1 MTAPDHYANAYSTGY
16 GTASAGYGTSPYGLE
31 GSGGSWDDPDDEVL
45 AFFDPDAPAAPPL
58 PPPVIARPHAPPPV
72 FGSGPLP
79 GWTDRTI
86 KAMGKTGLLR
96 EMPNVHHQDE
106 HKHGVK
112 YTGMGQAPA
121 AAAAS
126 RSKYRVELG
135 ASLTRRTLEFDT
147 AEVHKHF
154 KDKGHTNL
162 GHAMLGKNKA
172 GVTFKLPAEWAKES
186 CIWVCAVGE
195 TSTRPV
201 FYSHVCKIQK
211 FHHSSFTAG
220 SGVLGAGEWI
230 VKKGKLL
237 KISANSGHYRPPMDY
252 FYRAV
257 LNMSAAFHGDTT
269 VFLYD
274 TVDDK
279 WIDYPVASFIHAPTM
294 GGRYKTHPDA

>member
-1 MTAPDHYANAYSTGY
+1 MTAPDHYATGY
-16 GTASAGYGTSPYGLE
+16 SSSYGTSPYVLE
-31 GSGGSWDDPDDEVL
+31 GSGASWDDPDDEVL

-58 PPPVIARPHAPPPV
+58 PPPVITRPHAPPPV

-86 KAMGKTGLLR
+86 KAMGRTGLLR
-96 EMPNVHHQDE
+96 EMPNAQHQDE
-106 HKHGVK
+106 HKHNVK

-121 AAAAS
+121 AAAEA
-126 RSKYRVELG
+126 RRKYKVEMG
-135 ASLTRRTLEFDT
+135 AAMTRRSLPFDT
-147 AEVHKHF
+147 AEISKHF

-162 GHAMLGKNKA
+162 GHAMLGTSRG
-172 GVTFKLPAEWAKES
+172 GVRFKLPAEWASQS
-186 CIWVCAVGE
+186 CIWVCATGE
-195 TSTRPV
+195 TSAGPV
-201 FYSHVCKIQK
+201 FYSHVCKIQR

-230 VKKGKLL
+230 VKQGKLF

-257 LNMSAAFHGDTT
+257 LHMSAAFHGDTT

-274 TVDDK
+274 TLDDK
-279 WIDYPVASFIHAPTM
+279 WIDYPVVSFIHAPTM